1 MESVL
6 WNLTI
11 NIVLP
16 GSSSLSAS
24 VCRSSTKQ
32 SAIKSAIE
40 DLSRGLKVS
49 VGAWSASLFKA
60 KATLS
65 AVIANGQILW
75 LRGKHSRFILQGVH
89 GSHDDAL
96 YLQVS
101 R

>member
-6 WNLTI
+6 CNLTI

-24 VCRSSTKQ
+24 VCRSSAKQ

-40 DLSRGLKVS
+40 DLSRGLKASVS
-49 VGAWSASLFKA
+49 AWSASLFKA

-65 AVIANGQILW
+65 ASDTANGQILW
-75 LRGKHSRFILQGVH
+75 LRGKHSRFILQGV
-89 GSHDDAL
+89 
-96 YLQVS
+96 YT
-101 R
+101 REP